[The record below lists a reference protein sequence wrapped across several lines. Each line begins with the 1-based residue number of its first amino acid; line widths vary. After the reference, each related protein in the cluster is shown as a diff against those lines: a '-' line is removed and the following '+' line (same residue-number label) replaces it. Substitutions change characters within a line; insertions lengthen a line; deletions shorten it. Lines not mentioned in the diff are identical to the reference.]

1 VDHIWFLTDMH
12 AMDNLRDFLDE
23 LGSLVPLIDISFNVR
38 DSLLL

>member
-12 AMDNLRDFLDE
+12 TMENLRDFLDE
-23 LGSLVPLIDISFNVR
+23 LGSLVPLIVISFNVR